1 MKMSESSMR
10 KPESG
15 PLASDASIS
24 MPAGAPTTSNAP
36 TTPDAPM
43 SMPGGGS
50 SSSNN
55 ATRTGCLFAVI
66 ILGAWLATSP
76 ATFDYNDPALALSD
90 IVSGILVA
98 GLAVISLT
106 KKPSWV
112 PWASTFVGLWL
123 LLAPLVFKA
132 PTAGSY
138 INDTLAGILVIT
150 FVLLLPGDPGMKMQA
165 GSDIPPGWSY
175 NPSTWSQR
183 GIIIALAV
191 INVLLSRYLTAF
203 QLGYAHTIWDPFF
216 SPGTHAVLTSRLS
229 KSFPISDAGLGTVS
243 YIIEILMGFM
253 GGRSRWRTMP
263 WMVLIFGVL
272 VVPVGIISI
281 LLIMMQPVSVGQW
294 CTACLLTALSMLVM
308 VALTLNEVVAMG
320 MFLQA
325 AHRDGQSVWQVFW
338 RGGTLTRSTE
348 SDPPTRPD
356 VFSPGAMIWGTGLP
370 WNLVLSAALGVW
382 LLVSPVVFGVQGI
395 AANSSYVL
403 GALVITIAV
412 IAMAEVG
419 RAIRF
424 VNILIAIALIIA
436 PFVFGEPSAAATAN
450 LVLSGVLLIG
460 VTIRRGKIRESYG
473 AWDRYVR

>member
-1 MKMSESSMR
+1 MAMSSTEEV
-10 KPESG
+10 P
-15 PLASDASIS
+15 P
-24 MPAGAPTTSNAP
+24 PAGRIK
-36 TTPDAPM
+36 
-43 SMPGGGS
+43 GIGYYFV
-50 SSSNN
+50 
-55 ATRTGCLFAVI
+55 LI
-66 ILGAWLATSP
+66 ILGVWLATSP
-76 ATFDYNDPALALSD
+76 ATFDYNDQALALND
-90 IVSGILVA
+90 IICGILIA
-98 GLAVISLT
+98 GLAILFITRRS
-106 KKPSWV
+106 SWA

-138 INDTLAGILVIT
+138 INDTLTGILVVT
-150 FVLLLPGDPGMKMQA
+150 FVLLLPGSPGMRMQP

-191 INVLLSRYLTAF
+191 VNVLLSRYLTAY

-216 SPGTHAVLTSRLS
+216 SPGTQAVLTSPLS

-243 YIIEILMGFM
+243 YIIELLMGFM

-272 VVPVGIISI
+272 VIPVGIISI

-320 MFLQA
+320 MFLLA
-325 AHRDGQSVWQVFW
+325 AHREGQSVWRVFW
-338 RGGTLTRSTE
+338 QGGTLTRAPETS
-348 SDPPTRPD
+348 PPTHPD
-356 VFSPGAMIWGTGLP
+356 VFSLRAMIWGTGVP
-370 WNLVLSAALGVW
+370 WNLLLSALLGVW
-382 LLVSPVVFGVQGI
+382 LLISPVVFGVHGL
-395 AANSSYVL
+395 AANSTYVL

-424 VNILIAIALIIA
+424 VNFLIALALVIA
-436 PFVFGEPSAAATAN
+436 PFVFGEPSAAATWN
-450 LVLSGVLLIG
+450 GVLSGVLLAAL
-460 VTIRRGKIRESYG
+460 TIRRGKIRETYG